1 MKEIGDC
8 ILTSSP
14 NNCKLP
20 YIIIEICM
28 LNTNSSMLPQFTTV
42 KYLVGHSFEHV
53 ISSKHHDFM
62 GSHCAGDHCWSNN
75 LLLVTKPTMYILPLE
90 AHGQWTP
97 DISENMCCHTL
108 QAPTFLNCREP
119 KGDREQITMPL
130 AIIMDNKL
138 TEKLKEVSA

>member
-1 MKEIGDC
+1 MI
-8 ILTSSP
+8 
-14 NNCKLP
+14 
-20 YIIIEICM
+20 
-28 LNTNSSMLPQFTTV
+28 
-42 KYLVGHSFEHV
+42 
-53 ISSKHHDFM
+53 FM

-97 DISENMCCHTL
+97 DISENLCCHTL

-119 KGDREQITMPL
+119 EGDREQIMMPL

-138 TEKLKEVSA
+138 TEKHKEVSA